1 MKPKVLDEHEAAAYI
16 GVSVYTMQKWRSERR
31 GPPFKKFERCVRYS
45 PEELDRYLEEA
56 TVKPIS

>member
-1 MKPKVLDEHEAAAYI
+1 MKSMVLDEHEAAAYI

-31 GPPFKKFERCVRYS
+31 GPEFMKLGRCVRYS
-45 PEELDRYLEEA
+45 TKMLDRFLEEA